1 MNASVLRMKQNL
13 PTQTCRKLR
22 VKFVVKTKNKVD
34 DKRTFEVKEPSDA
47 KQQIHGLKAQKLI
60 AQGITLG
67 WMRGGGYLRPVR
79 TKACDYHVFVVA
91 FALTGRT
98 PPHPLTQGG
107 ALGYKLLPLRGVL
120 PHCSASQT
128 EWHRTISVYIHE
140 APLRTQHTKYHSNG
154 MARTNTGQRP
164 CKSLMLRCI

>member
-22 VKFVVKTKNKVD
+22 VKFVVKKKNKVD

-67 WMRGGGYLRPVR
+67 
-79 TKACDYHVFVVA
+79 
-91 FALTGRT
+91 
-98 PPHPLTQGG
+98 
-107 ALGYKLLPLRGVL
+107 
-120 PHCSASQT
+120 
-128 EWHRTISVYIHE
+128 
-140 APLRTQHTKYHSNG
+140 
-154 MARTNTGQRP
+154 
-164 CKSLMLRCI
+164 